1 MKGTGLVDSWVES
14 GLLGPNAADNVMSG
28 KAYKRAMRVHK
39 LTLQALWRLLVP
51 LLFKYCEEVNAGLA
65 LRISSLW
72 SSAQNIDELIA
83 CLKSPEFR
91 NVHGDFTEYKSQENV
106 NFAFWWNYMEMVSP
120 CLILPGRNAKPIGNC
135 IWIASVPCFHTF
147 LDTTTSITPGG
158 ARCSSPR
165 WNSYHKKC

>member
-1 MKGTGLVDSWVES
+1 MMPT
-14 GLLGPNAADNVMSG
+14 AADNVMSG
-28 KAYKRAMRVHK
+28 KAYKRVMRMHK

-91 NVHGDFTEYKSQENV
+91 NGT
-106 NFAFWWNYMEMVSP
+106 MV
-120 CLILPGRNAKPIGNC
+120 L
-135 IWIASVPCFHTF
+135 
-147 LDTTTSITPGG
+147 SI
-158 ARCSSPR
+158 
-165 WNSYHKKC
+165 K